1 MTSFIL
7 GENVYDI
14 TEGHYTVNMDIKISI
29 EIFQRCLGRWLLL
42 LNVGL
47 VYDKSILISC
57 MILGL
62 SQPTMACITKTRV
75 GLGAAVQRMWEILQ
89 MCSPGF

>member
-14 TEGHYTVNMDIKISI
+14 IEGHYTMNMDIKIST

-47 VYDKSILISC
+47 VYDKSIRISDI
-57 MILGL
+57 ILGL
-62 SQPTMACITKTRV
+62 SQPTVACITKTSA
-75 GLGAAVQRMWEILQ
+75 GLGADVQRMWEILQ
-89 MCSPGF
+89 MCSPRF